1 MTITTK
7 IGDTGQTNCG
17 NKRVDKD
24 DILVEAIGSIDEFQA
39 ILELIKADKKII
51 NDLREIM
58 GEIGNNI
65 KSLNYDLRVRELEK
79 EIEKSEIYLNKF
91 VVFKTKEA
99 RELNWARTVCRRA
112 ERRLVSL
119 NKIEK
124 IDAKIL
130 IYFNRLSDYLFV
142 KAVENN

>member
-99 RELNWARTVCRRA
+99 RELNWARTVCRKA